1 MRAITSCGIALALL
15 GCSKPADKPADTAET
30 AETAEA
36 APAPAPATLSLAD
49 LAGTW
54 HVSSKVEGS
63 DKVVTY
69 DMVITGDQKD
79 WSLKFP
85 GRDPIP
91 VRVIAVEGDSVISEA
106 GPFES
111 VLRKGVQVRTHV
123 VTRLQDGKMVGTN
136 VARYD
141 VKGPDTVA
149 YLKFEG
155 TRAP

>member
-15 GCSKPADKPADTAET
+15 GCSKPADKPADTAEAPDA
-30 AETAEA
+30 AE
-36 APAPAPATLSLAD
+36 APAPASASLAD
-49 LAGTW
+49 MAGTW

-69 DMVITGDQKD
+69 DLVITDSRDG

-85 GRDPIP
+85 NRDPIP
-91 VRVIAVEGDSVISEA
+91 VRVVAVEGDSVVSEA

-111 VLRKGVQVRTHV
+111 VLRKGVQVRTSV
-123 VTRLQDGKMVGTN
+123 VTRIKDGKLVGTN
-136 VARYD
+136 TARYD
-141 VKGPDTVA
+141 VTGPDTVA
-149 YLKFEG
+149 HLTFEG